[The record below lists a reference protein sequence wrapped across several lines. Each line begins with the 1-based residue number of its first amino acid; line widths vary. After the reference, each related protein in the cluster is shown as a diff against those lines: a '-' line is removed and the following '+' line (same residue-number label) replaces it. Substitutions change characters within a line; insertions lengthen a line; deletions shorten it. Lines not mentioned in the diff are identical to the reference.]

1 MPTLALINFNI
12 VCATLGGFI
21 SLFGLVSYLCKE
33 RFYLSEARKLSYQNK
48 LNQFSLR
55 GTASNLVRSHLASSR
70 CRILTACRQFH
81 PPR

>member
-33 RFYLSEARKLSYQNK
+33 RFYLSEACKPALPLYKIFSILMRKQ
-48 LNQFSLR
+48 
-55 GTASNLVRSHLASSR
+55 
-70 CRILTACRQFH
+70 
-81 PPR
+81 